1 MGSDKSVQVLT
12 LLKEISVLK
21 ELDSEYEAGP
31 KTQVERRL
39 VPPEAKIRQLC
50 TRLLAAEND
59 EASKRILHELRE
71 GLHKNYERLG

>member
-39 VPPEAKIRQLC
+39 VPPRSQNPSTLYPAPSSR
-50 TRLLAAEND
+50 
-59 EASKRILHELRE
+59 KRRSLKK
-71 GLHKNYERLG
+71 GYFTN